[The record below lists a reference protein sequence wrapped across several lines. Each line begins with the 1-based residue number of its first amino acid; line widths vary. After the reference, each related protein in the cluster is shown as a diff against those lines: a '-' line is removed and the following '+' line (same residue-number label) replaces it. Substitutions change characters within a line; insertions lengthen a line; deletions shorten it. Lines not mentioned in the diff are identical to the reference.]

1 MNNKKI
7 IAIVTCIFSIL
18 IGVSYLILTVL
29 LDSRGPILP
38 PPPEAFGEVAI
49 LFYYFL

>member
-1 MNNKKI
+1 MNKKNI
-7 IAIVTCIFSIL
+7 IAIIACFLSVL
-18 IGVSYLILTVL
+18 VGVIYLAITII